1 MPVLIPL
8 YMFISYYRK
17 YLETKVASAAA
28 AAAPWEKKLERVVS
42 QWGEIPFCIFIL
54 SCRDTTGHNA
64 FRHITLLH

>member
-28 AAAPWEKKLERVVS
+28 AAPWEKTREGCES
-42 QWGEIPFCIFIL
+42 MG
-54 SCRDTTGHNA
+54 
-64 FRHITLLH
+64 